1 MAKSKFIYDPEK
13 LAYIPVGTTF
23 KEKVMKFVPYFSVGT
38 LMGVAFYAISAVAWS
53 TPTEKI
59 QAQKISDMK
68 KRQTVFVERLNEI
81 DGVLKEL
88 EVMDDSVYR
97 TVLGSEPLS
106 ASLRQAGTGGVDA
119 YEEMIASNNPK
130 DLIDAYKKLDNL
142 VAKINVQRASY
153 NELFKKAS
161 LNFDRIQHLPAIIP
175 IANWDLH
182 YIGSGF
188 SKRFHPILQVWRM
201 HKGIDFVASEGTKIF
216 ASADGV
222 VSVAHFSS
230 SFGNVVEVDHGY
242 GIATL
247 YAHMIKF
254 NVKKGDKVKRGDVI
268 GYVGDTGLSAG
279 PHLHYEVH
287 VHGEAVNPVNY
298 FFNDLS
304 AEEYKQVVAQAE
316 SIETCME

>member
-13 LAYIPVGTTF
+13 LSYIPVETTF
-23 KEKVMKFVPYFSVGT
+23 KEKVMKFVPYLSVGT

-68 KRQTVFVERLNEI
+68 QRQTVFVERLNEI
-81 DGVLKEL
+81 DDVLKEL

-97 TVLGSEPLS
+97 TMLGSDPLS
-106 ASLRQAGTGGVDA
+106 PSLRQAGTGGVNA

-222 VSVAHFSS
+222 VSVAHLSS

-242 GIATL
+242 GIVTL
-247 YAHMIKF
+247 YAHMSKF

-304 AEEYKQVVAQAE
+304 ADEYKQVVAQAE